1 MWSLSCAE
9 QGSKTGY
16 DDKNLTLQCILND
29 VEIPSKVL
37 VMLCGGWC
45 VVILWISCT
54 VRSYKIMFNLII
66 WAVKHNPSLALHFL
80 WMNFCCKISYLTE
93 AVILSSECKA
103 IGSGCPL
110 TVCNGLVLYKTE
122 HTPIQV
128 PCSLIFRVL
137 LPSLMAL
144 QDVPRRKFMSLSASS
159 LSSTALF
166 QGKYFL

>member
-1 MWSLSCAE
+1 MWSLSCTE

-16 DDKNLTLQCILND
+16 DDKNLTLQCILNG
-29 VEIPSKVL
+29 VEIPSRVL

-80 WMNFCCKISYLTE
+80 WMNFCSKISYLTE
-93 AVILSSECKA
+93 VVILSSECKA

-110 TVCNGLVLYKTE
+110 TVCNGLVLYKTVNIHQFKYLVLWSLE
-122 HTPIQV
+122 YYCQV
-128 PCSLIFRVL
+128 
-137 LPSLMAL
+137 
-144 QDVPRRKFMSLSASS
+144 
-159 LSSTALF
+159 
-166 QGKYFL
+166 